1 MAREWRPFAVPR
13 FMGSVMVR
21 KFLLLLALCATAS
34 LGYAEPATAATR
46 AVLYVGNSQG
56 DDITIID
63 IATQKVMST
72 LKVGALV
79 HGICAQGDGRKAFVT
94 IESNNTL
101 KVLDTKSNT
110 IVDTIDLPG
119 RPNECAAT
127 LDGRYVVVPLLAPA
141 NSAVIIDMSQKK
153 IVKTLPLRH
162 PHNCFTPEGGSNT
175 VVYCEERD
183 AYRINRID
191 LTKMDYTDMVRVAGD
206 PRPFI
211 VTADEKTLYTALS
224 GLHGMAIIDIPG
236 KTMTQIA
243 LPPMPW
249 MNCRV
254 EPPNTPVH
262 GITLTPDGKKI
273 WITSVSDGAVYV
285 YDIASKKLGKKM
297 AVGEC
302 PNWISMS
309 HDGKFAAVSNAD
321 SDDTS
326 IMDIKGEKEI
336 ARIKV
341 GKAPKRLKVIEVPQ
355 EQLTEK

>member
-1 MAREWRPFAVPR
+1 M
-13 FMGSVMVR
+13 R
-21 KFLLLLALCATAS
+21 KFKLLTLAVLLAAS
-34 LGYAEPATAATR
+34 FGIGEADAATR
-46 AVLYVGNSQG
+46 SILYVGNSQG

-63 IATQKVMST
+63 LATQKVIST

-101 KVLDTKSNT
+101 QVLDTKTNT
-110 IVDTIDLPG
+110 IAETIQLPG
-119 RPNECAAT
+119 RPNECAVTA
-127 LDGRYVVVPLLAPA
+127 DGHYVVVPLLAPA
-141 NSAVIIDMSQKK
+141 NSAVIIDLTSKK
-153 IVKTLPLRH
+153 IVKTLALRH

-175 VVYCEERD
+175 IVYCEERD
-183 AYRINRID
+183 ASRINRID
-191 LTKMDYTDMVRVAGD
+191 LTKMEYTDYVKVAGD

-224 GLHGMAIIDIPG
+224 GLHGMATIDLVN
-236 KTMTQIA
+236 KTMSQIA
-243 LPPMPW
+243 LPTMPW

-273 WITSVSDGAVYV
+273 WITSVSDASVYV
-285 YDIASKKLGKKM
+285 YDVASKKLGKKM

-309 HDGKFAAVSNAD
+309 HDGKYAAVSNAD
-321 SDDTS
+321 TDDTS

-355 EQLTEK
+355 D

>member
-1 MAREWRPFAVPR
+1 
-13 FMGSVMVR
+13 
-21 KFLLLLALCATAS
+21 LILLAAAWLLAAP
-34 LGYAEPATAATR
+34 LGGAEAATR
-46 AVLYVGNSQG
+46 SILYVANSQG
-56 DDITIID
+56 DDITVID
-63 IATQKVMST
+63 LSTQKILTT
-72 LKVGALV
+72 LKVGPIV
-79 HGICAQGDGRKAFVT
+79 HGVCAQGDGRKAFATV
-94 IESNNTL
+94 ESNNTL
-101 KVLDTKSNT
+101 KVIDTKTNT
-110 IVDTIDLPG
+110 VTDTIQLPG

-127 LDGRYVVVPLLAPA
+127 TDGRYVVVPLLAPA
-141 NSAVIIDMSQKK
+141 NSAVIVDMTQKT
-153 IVKTLPLRH
+153 IVKTLELRH

-183 AYRINRID
+183 AFRINRID
-191 LTKMDYTDMVRVAGD
+191 LTKMDYTDHVKVAGD

-211 VTADEKTLYTALS
+211 VSADEKMLYTALS
-224 GLHGMAIIDIPG
+224 GLHGMASVDLVN
-236 KTMTQIA
+236 KTMSQIA

-262 GITLTPDGKKI
+262 GITMTPDGKKI

-285 YDIASKKLGKKM
+285 YDLASKKLGKKI

-309 HDGKFAAVSNAD
+309 KDGKYAGVSNAD

-326 IMDIKGEKEI
+326 ILDMRSEKEI

-341 GKAPKRLKVIEVPQ
+341 GKAPKRVLVIEVPQ
-355 EQLTEK
+355 DQLTEK

>member
-1 MAREWRPFAVPR
+1 MAL
-13 FMGSVMVR
+13 M
-21 KFLLLLALCATAS
+21 LAAS
-34 LGYAEPATAATR
+34 SAASAATR
-46 AVLYVGNSQG
+46 SILYVGNSQG

-63 IATQKVMST
+63 LASQKVIST
-72 LKVGALV
+72 LKVGPIV

-101 KVLDTKSNT
+101 QVLDTKSNT
-110 IVDTIDLPG
+110 IIETIDLPG

-127 LDGRYVVVPLLAPA
+127 LDGHYVVVPLLAPA
-141 NSAVIIDMSQKK
+141 NSAVIIDMTQKK
-153 IVKTLPLRH
+153 IVKTLELRH

-175 VVYCEERD
+175 IVYCEERD
-183 AYRINRID
+183 AFRINRID
-191 LTKMDYTDMVRVAGD
+191 LTKMAYTDYVKVAGD

-224 GLHGMAIIDIPG
+224 GLHGMATVDLVK
-236 KTMTQIA
+236 KTMSQIA

-285 YDIASKKLGKKM
+285 YDVATKKLGKKM

-309 HDGKFAAVSNAD
+309 HDGKYAAVSNAD

-326 IMDIKGEKEI
+326 LMDVRDEKEI

-355 EQLTEK
+355 E